1 MNTVILWI
9 LLPLGVSILLTLFN
23 WHTNVT
29 RWVAALLALTLAVAA
44 TLTPFGGLVQIGG
57 RAYELTTSLSILG
70 RQLVLNNSDRILL
83 VLIYSLGAFW
93 FLGTPAAN
101 THRLFTPLGLAIIAL
116 LVASLA
122 VEPFL
127 YAALLVE
134 MSVLISIPMLVP
146 PGKPAGQGV
155 MRYLIFQTLGMPCIL
170 LGGWAL
176 GAIEINPA
184 NEYLL
189 TAASLLLAL
198 GMAFWLAIFPFYT
211 WIPLLA
217 GESHPYV
224 AGFLFT
230 LLPTVVFSL
239 LLSFLDGY
247 AFLRNSTF
255 LFQGLQLAG
264 TIMVAT
270 AGIWSAFQRDL
281 TRMFGYTAI
290 LETGFALLA
299 LSLHS
304 ESGLDYY
311 AGAFFPRL
319 IGLGVWALALSIM
332 GSHGLSFK
340 FEEEN
345 QAFQRL
351 PIASAACVVAIFS
364 SSGLPLLAG
373 FPIRQPLLVEL
384 GSQSIPM
391 AIWALVGCAGM
402 MFGGFRCLITL
413 FRSEPKTGRIEEN
426 RYQVALLVVGV
437 AILVV
442 AGVFPRPFINW
453 MVNIL
458 QGYANLF

>member
-9 LLPLGVSILLTLFN
+9 FVPLGASIVLLIFN
-23 WHTNVT
+23 WHTNIT
-29 RWVAALLALTLAVAA
+29 RWTAAILALALAAAAALT
-44 TLTPFGGLVQIGG
+44 TFGGLVQIGG
-57 RAYELTTSLSILG
+57 RAYELTSSLSILG
-70 RQLVLNNSDRILL
+70 RQLMLDNSDRILL

-93 FLGTPAAN
+93 FLGTPAAG

-122 VEPFL
+122 VQPFL

-134 MSVLISIPMLVP
+134 ISVLMSIPMLAP

-176 GAIEINPA
+176 GAIETNPA
-184 NEYLL
+184 NENLL
-189 TAASLLLAL
+189 IAASLLLAL
-198 GMAFWLAIFPFYT
+198 GVAFWLAVFPFYT
-211 WIPLLA
+211 WVPLLA

-247 AFLRNSTF
+247 AFIRNSTF

-281 TRMFGYTAI
+281 TRLFGYTAI

-299 LSLHS
+299 LSLRS
-304 ESGLDYY
+304 ETGLEYY

-319 IGLGVWALALSIM
+319 IGLGLWALALSVL
-332 GSHGLSFK
+332 GSHGLSLK
-340 FEEEN
+340 FEEEK

-351 PIASAACVVAIFS
+351 PIASTACAVAIFS
-364 SSGLPLLAG
+364 SGGLPLLAG
-373 FPIRQPLLVEL
+373 FPIRQPLLAEL
-384 GSQSIPM
+384 GSKSIPM
-391 AIWALVGCAGM
+391 AIWALVGCAGL
-402 MFGGFRCLITL
+402 MFGGFRYLNAL
-413 FRSEPKTGRIEEN
+413 FRHEPKTVHIEEN
-426 RYQVALLVVGV
+426 RYQIVLLVTGVAL
-437 AILVV
+437 LVV
-442 AGVFPRPFINW
+442 AGVFPRPFISW